1 MTKPVVIQQ
10 LSTGQSLLWN
20 KPGKRY
26 PIPVTVLATAPTL
39 GRVIILDNES
49 KRRNVPVEQLGRK

>member
-1 MTKPVVIQQ
+1 VIQQ
-10 LSTGQSLLWN
+10 LSTGQSLMWH

-39 GRVIILDNES
+39 GRVVILDNES
-49 KRRNVPVEQLGRK
+49 KRRNVPVEQLARK